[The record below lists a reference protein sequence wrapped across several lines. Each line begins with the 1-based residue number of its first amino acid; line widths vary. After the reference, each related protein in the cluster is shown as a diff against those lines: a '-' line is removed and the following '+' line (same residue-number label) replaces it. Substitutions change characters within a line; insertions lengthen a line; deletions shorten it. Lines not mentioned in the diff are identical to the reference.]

1 MATTD
6 TPTCRRTRRH
16 CHPHRRRPNGIRI
29 ALLLLSVTAAAQ
41 ADALAFRD
49 AVGGRAQGTV
59 TASSA
64 STTDDN
70 AFFTDTPVSSR
81 FERVFT
87 DGLEGPQLTGVSVP
101 QEITKTL
108 TMHQLRWENLDGNLQ
123 RMLLWD
129 AGYVPSSSS
138 NDASLARVYTQCG
151 LTMDDI
157 VLSKPEFDQLGCLST
172 RCNGTSGDSTSGV
185 YRSSA
190 LEMECPDNMVAQV
203 VKCATKDQVQAVSAA
218 SFWAQEANNTD
229 IPQPLI
235 VRNSAR
241 TYSIQ
246 VQSSSSS
253 IGSQPAASTGLCPSQ
268 PSLIIPCTTFDD
280 DETAKWCTPKA
291 TGRIALLLIEV
302 ANKLNGGSA
311 SSGSQTGSSSDND
324 SLSVGEWVA
333 VGLGGLLV
341 IALCIAAHLRLRRR
355 MQQSVA
361 VALSEEKGSSE
372 VTIDVPRATGD
383 FFFAP
388 GPRSTTEST
397 ANVFSMFTPVL
408 TIPALSSFLRNSH
421 NGSNNNGLAKSA
433 SYSDIICTSEVM
445 MEFQCDPVV
454 IDKRVPIVDLKFD
467 KLVCQGASGEIHTGT
482 YNGNR
487 VALKQVLRVRMNDP
501 KEIEKFAREIQL
513 HATLQHP
520 NIVPF
525 LGVAWNSFQNLVM
538 VMEYKPGGDL
548 LRALRRNGK
557 QWTWATEKFRVAFGI
572 VKALAYLHGLHKPV
586 IHRDIKSRN
595 ILVDERSLE
604 PLLCDFG
611 ASCSVENLGSVDFVT
626 TDPAG
631 TILWSAPEVIKAQDY
646 SEKAD
651 VYSFGVVLTELDTCK
666 LPYKEEKDRT
676 GRQVQA
682 IRIARMVVD
691 DQIKPALTPECPDF
705 IRRIAQACLHHDP
718 DKRPSTRELQL
729 YFTDPAR
736 YSFEWG
742 GDACNTNGD
751 LGSSAEWEMKRGS
764 LFCL

>member
-1 MATTD
+1 M
-6 TPTCRRTRRH
+6 
-16 CHPHRRRPNGIRI
+16 
-29 ALLLLSVTAAAQ
+29 LLLLSVTTTAQ

-49 AVGGRAQGTV
+49 AIGGRAQGTV

-64 STTDDN
+64 TTNTTTIDD

-87 DGLEGPQLTGVSVP
+87 DGLEAPQLTTITVP
-101 QEITKTL
+101 QEISETL
-108 TMHQLRWENLDGNLQ
+108 TMHLLRWENLDGNLQ

-129 AGYVPSSSS
+129 AGYVLSG
-138 NDASLARVYTQCG
+138 DARSVARVYTQCG

-172 RCNGTSGDSTSGV
+172 RCNSTSGDSSRV

-203 VKCATKDQVQAVSAA
+203 VKCATKDQVQAVSSA

-229 IPQPLI
+229 IPQPRI

-246 VQSSSSS
+246 MQSSSSV
-253 IGSQPAASTGLCPSQ
+253 GSQPAASTGLCPTQ
-268 PSLIIPCTTFDD
+268 PSLIIPCTTFDEQQVD
-280 DETAKWCTPKA
+280 GNAKWCAPKA
-291 TGRIALLLIEV
+291 TGRVDPLLLEV
-302 ANKLNGGSA
+302 ANKLD
-311 SSGSQTGSSSDND
+311 SSSSHTESNSGDG

-341 IALCIAAHLRLRRR
+341 IALCLAAHLRLRRR
-355 MQQSVA
+355 MQQGVA
-361 VALSEEKGSSE
+361 AALSEEKGSE

-388 GPRSTTEST
+388 APRSTTEST
-397 ANVFSMFTPVL
+397 ANAFSIFTPVL
-408 TIPALSSFLRNSH
+408 TIPALSNFLPNSH

-454 IDKRVPIVDLKFD
+454 IDKRVPMIDLKFD

-482 YNGNR
+482 YNGDR

-538 VMEYKPGGDL
+538 IMEYKSGGDL

-557 QWTWATEKFRVAFGI
+557 QWTWAIEKFRVAFGI

-611 ASCSVENLGSVDFVT
+611 ASCSVENLSVDFVT

-729 YFTDPAR
+729 FFTDPMR

-742 GDACNTNGD
+742 GGDTCNNGD